1 MPYTTTQA
9 LTDRFG
15 IDELI
20 QITHPTDPAAEAVN
34 ITRVDDAID
43 DIDALIDAKLQP
55 RYSLPLAS
63 VPKVLR
69 NIACDLVRARLYE
82 DRITDH
88 VADRERAAMK
98 LLDQIASGQVSLGLD
113 DSALPTPSTGGPQFS
128 APTQAVFTAA
138 SLSDYAP

>member
-1 MPYTTTQA
+1 MPYIATQS
-9 LTDRFG
+9 LIDRFG
-15 IDELI
+15 LDELI
-20 QITHPTDPAAEAVN
+20 QITHPTDPTAEAVN
-34 ITRVDDAID
+34 ITRTDDAIA

-63 VPKVLR
+63 VPRVLS

-98 LLDQIASGQVSLGLD
+98 LLDQIADGKVSLGLD
-113 DSALPTPSTGGPQFS
+113 DSAQPTPSTGGPQFTT
-128 APTQAVFTAA
+128 PTQAVFTAT